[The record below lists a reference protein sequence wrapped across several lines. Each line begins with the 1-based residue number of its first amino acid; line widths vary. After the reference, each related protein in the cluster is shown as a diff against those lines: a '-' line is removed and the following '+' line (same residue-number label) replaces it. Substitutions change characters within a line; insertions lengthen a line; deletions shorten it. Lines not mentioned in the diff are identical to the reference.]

1 MSQEITLIKGDGIGP
16 EVVDATLRILEA
28 SGLDFQWDQQV
39 AGGKAFEA
47 GIDSGVPD
55 ETVASIKRTK
65 VALKGPLATPIG
77 YGQRSA
83 NVTLRGLFETYAN
96 IRPAIQLP
104 NVTSHFQDLGLDL
117 VVVRENVEDL
127 YTGIEYM
134 QTPDVA
140 LSLKLVSR
148 KGCIDI
154 VRAAF
159 EYARS
164 AGRKKVH
171 CATKANIMKKT
182 EGLLKSTFEEISSEY
197 PDIETDHILID
208 NCAHQMAIHPEQFDV
223 VLCSNMNG
231 DIISDLSSGLVG
243 GLGVAPACN
252 LGREYA
258 IFEAV
263 HGTAP
268 DIAGQDKANPSSMI
282 LTAVM
287 MCRHLGYFKEADVI
301 EQALKVTL
309 NSGVMTG
316 DLTRENPVGTTA
328 FTDAVVEN
336 LGQTMP
342 DFVQRDYKP
351 FVMPTEEPHQVS
363 DHCASCVI
371 SGLDVY
377 VDSKLSLPDFVK
389 SMSELANM
397 CRLNLH
403 GIYNRGTKVFPAQT
417 ELSEYIEH
425 WQCRFVDGSGG
436 VIRNE
441 DIRELLSLIESHSSF
456 YWMHIEKIFKID

>member
-1 MSQEITLIKGDGIGP
+1 MTRKITLIKGDGIGP
-16 EVVDATLRILEA
+16 EVVSATCRVLEA
-28 SGLDFQWDQQV
+28 AGLEFDWDEQV
-39 AGGKAFEA
+39 AGGKAFES
-47 GIDSGVPD
+47 GIDSGVP
-55 ETVASIKRTK
+55 EVTIASIKDTK

-104 NVTSHFQDLGLDL
+104 NVKSFFQEEALDL

-134 QTPDVA
+134 QTKDVA
-140 LSLKLVSR
+140 LTLKLVSR
-148 KGCIDI
+148 KGCEDI

-164 AGRKKVH
+164 AGRKKIH

-182 EGLLKSTFEEISSEY
+182 EGLLKSTFEEIASEY
-197 PDIETDHILID
+197 SDIETDHILID
-208 NCAHQMAIHPEQFDV
+208 NCAHQMAINPKQFDV
-223 VLCSNMNG
+223 ILCSNMNG

-268 DIAGQDKANPSSMI
+268 DIAGQDLANPSSMI

-287 MCRHLGYFKEADVI
+287 MCRHLGYFREADAI

-309 NSGVMTG
+309 ASGCLTG
-316 DLTRENPVGTTA
+316 DLTPSDKAVTTSV
-328 FTDAVVEN
+328 FTDTLISN
-336 LGQTMP
+336 LGRTMP
-342 DFVQRDYKP
+342 EYVERAYQP
-351 FVMPTEEPHQVS
+351 FVMPKLQSRLATSTDLATVNGVDIYVESNVS
-363 DHCASCVI
+363 
-371 SGLDVY
+371 LDDLVQSMRSLSEV
-377 VDSKLSLPDFVK
+377 VDLD
-389 SMSELANM
+389 
-397 CRLNLH
+397 LH
-403 GIYNRGTKVFPAQT
+403 GIYNRGTKVYPADISLT
-417 ELSEYIEH
+417 EYIHH
-425 WQCRFVDGSGG
+425 WQCRFSPKSGLSS
-436 VIRNE
+436 ISDD
-441 DIRELLSLIESHSSF
+441 DIREVLRAIESVEKLS
-456 YWMHIEKIFKID
+456 WMHIEKILDV

>member
-28 SGLDFQWDQQV
+28 AGLDFKWDEQV
-39 AGGKAFEA
+39 AGGQAFDA
-47 GIDSGVPD
+47 GVDSGVP
-55 ETVASIKRTK
+55 EATVTSIQRTK

-77 YGQRSA
+77 FGQRSA

-104 NVTSHFQDLGLDL
+104 NVKSHFQDLNLDL

-134 QTPDVA
+134 ETPDVA

-148 KGCIDI
+148 KGCTDI

-159 EYARS
+159 EFARS
-164 AGRKKVH
+164 AGRKKIH

-182 EGLLKSTFEEISSEY
+182 EGLLKSTFEEIAVEY

-208 NCAHQMAIHPEQFDV
+208 NCAHQMAINPTQFDV

-252 LGREYA
+252 LGRQYS

-287 MCRHLGYFKEADVI
+287 MCRHLGYFKEADAV
-301 EQALKVTL
+301 EQGLKVTL
-309 NSGVMTG
+309 NSGIMTG
-316 DLTRENPVGTTA
+316 DLTRENPVSTTV
-328 FTDAVVEN
+328 FSDAVIGN

-342 DFVQRDYKP
+342 GFMAREYKP
-351 FVMPTEEPHQVS
+351 FVMPIYEPHVTSDFCPSSVVS
-363 DHCASCVI
+363 GVDI
-371 SGLDVY
+371 Y
-377 VDSKLSLPDFVK
+377 VDSKLSLVDVI
-389 SMSELANM
+389 SNMSNLASNV
-397 CRLNLH
+397 RLKLH
-403 GIYNRGTKVFPAQT
+403 GIYNRGTKVFPVQT
-417 ELSEYIEH
+417 ELTEYIEH
-425 WQCRFVDGSGG
+425 WQCRFVDEDGG
-436 VIRNE
+436 VVQDA
-441 DIRELLSLIESHSSF
+441 DIRELLDLIEINDAF
-456 YWMHIEKIFKID
+456 YWMHVEKIFNMD